1 MRLLNAPAFHLK
13 LQKRLES
20 DARRY
25 RYEHPRASRL
35 CVRHSTAESRLNIGG
50 DRYLNKRMDEKL
62 RCAKSK
68 KMAASQRKEGLC
80 VSVEG
85 ELWYNTRLKNRK
97 KEDES
102 LQIRRFVAC

>member
-1 MRLLNAPAFHLK
+1 MQVELAFT
-13 LQKRLES
+13 S
-20 DARRY
+20 
-25 RYEHPRASRL
+25 
-35 CVRHSTAESRLNIGG
+35 G
-50 DRYLNKRMDEKL
+50 DDG
-62 RCAKSK
+62 
-68 KMAASQRKEGLC
+68 QRKEGLC